1 MGSKV
6 IGFRVPD
13 DLAEEF
19 KHACEQRGQT
29 TGEVLRQLVDDM
41 LYPNREEAAL
51 STDES
56 VLGRLDLLEGV
67 YEVLGKQLKD
77 LDERLELS
85 EVDRGLTEAEKEHL
99 DELVSKMGL
108 LTQRI
113 DKIVEQE
120 NRNTRRVN
128 ENFLGW
134 GNKVC
139 LLFQALDKHTHSKLT
154 GGATMESEA
163 AKLIDAEVRV
173 ADKHRGKLPGPEEPS
188 IIQGKT
194 AKPGYRYFEHLNLS
208 VRE

>member
-56 VLGRLDLLEGV
+56 VLGRLDVLEGV

-77 LDERLELS
+77 FDERLEL
-85 EVDRGLTEAEKEHL
+85 VQVNRGLTEADREHYDGAL
-99 DELVSKMGL
+99 VELESGLAKLKVGVNKLVQTFNNNVEVCNESFKRVS
-108 LTQRI
+108 R
-113 DKIVEQE
+113 
-120 NRNTRRVN
+120 
-128 ENFLGW
+128 
-134 GNKVC
+134 
-139 LLFQALDKHTHSKLT
+139 LFQFLADHTHYGDGVVKVTSKELL
-154 GGATMESEA
+154 
-163 AKLIDAEVRV
+163 KAEVQLANKRI
-173 ADKHRGKLPGPEEPS
+173 GELPDTDQMKPGRF
-188 IIQGKT
+188 
-194 AKPGYRYFEHLNLS
+194 AKPGWKYLESLDLS

>member
-19 KHACEQRGQT
+19 KHACEERGQT

-56 VLGRLDLLEGV
+56 VLGRLDVLEGG
-67 YEVLGKQLKD
+67 YEVLEKKLKD
-77 LDERLELS
+77 FDKRLEP
-85 EVDRGLTEAEKEHL
+85 VQVNRGLTEAEKEQL

-120 NRNTRRVN
+120 NSNTRMVN
-128 ENFLGW
+128 ENFLEW
-134 GNKVC
+134 GNKVH
-139 LLFQALDKHTHSKLT
+139 LLFQALDKHTHGKLT
-154 GGATMESEA
+154 GGATMGDEA
-163 AKLIDAEVRV
+163 DKLIDAEVRE
-173 ADKHRGKLPGPEEPS
+173 ADKHRGELPKSEEPN
-188 IIQGKT
+188 IIEGKT
-194 AKPGYRYFEHLNLS
+194 DKPGYKYLEHLNLS
-208 VRE
+208 VKE